1 MRMTIKTYK
10 SYLVLAWAWVLGFT
24 LFRLIYVNFFP
35 LAPDEANYWQWS
47 RYLAWGYHDQSPM
60 IAWAIWL
67 STYFLGD
74 TELAVR
80 LPSVIAMAVAALY
93 LVSMAARWVDS
104 RAAFHTALITQ
115 AILELNVG
123 GLIATP
129 DGLQAAAWAGAAYHV
144 ARAYESQDW
153 AQWMAGGIW
162 FGVGML
168 SKYTMVIFLPAAFG
182 YGLFSPLHRRR
193 LASIRPYVGG
203 LIGALMFM
211 PVVIWNAAHDWNS
224 LRHVSHL
231 GGSDEA
237 LAIHWE
243 FFGDYLASQ
252 AGLLS
257 PIVFILILIGWAAV
271 ILKRYPVGNWIYPY
285 LVYTSLPMF
294 AFFALLSLHSR
305 VYGNWPGAG
314 YLTTAVLTAVLYGG
328 KPTMV
333 LAKKKQGWGRRLYFW
348 AVGSSY
354 ALTAL
359 VLMQTVWP
367 LLPLPVHMDRM
378 ATELGGWRELG
389 LKTYAMVQTMP
400 HPSHTFIFGLNYQ
413 TASELAFYTPT
424 KPRTVSINRWSRP
437 NVYDY
442 WWQDKDLMGWD
453 AVGVTYDSVS
463 HWQQL
468 NQVFEHVDPPV
479 KLDIFRPSVW
489 SSNAVDQKKPLK
501 TFFLYRA
508 YGFKGGMRWI
518 PPKSG
523 DIRVGSS

>member
-1 MRMTIKTYK
+1 MPMTTNNGPN
-10 SYLVLAWAWVLGFT
+10 YLALAWVWVLGFT

-47 RYLAWGYHDQSPM
+47 RYLDWSYHDQSPL
-60 IAWAIWL
+60 IAWAIWPC
-67 STYFLGD
+67 TYFLGN

-93 LVSMAARWVDS
+93 LVSMAARWVDH
-104 RAAFHTALITQ
+104 RAALHTAFITQ
-115 AILELNVG
+115 GILELNVG
-123 GLIATP
+123 GLMATP

-144 ARAYESQDW
+144 ARAYEDHDW
-153 AQWMAGGIW
+153 AQWLAGGIW

-182 YGLFSPLHRRR
+182 YGLFSPLHRHR
-193 LASIRPYVGG
+193 LATIRPYVGG
-203 LIGALMFM
+203 LIGTLMFM
-211 PVVIWNAAHDWNS
+211 PVVIWNAAHEWNS

-231 GGSDEA
+231 GGSGEP
-237 LAIHWE
+237 LAIHWK
-243 FFGDYLASQ
+243 FFGEYFASQ

-257 PIVFILILIGWAAV
+257 PIVFILILMGWGV
-271 ILKRYPVGNWIYPY
+271 VTLKRYPPGNWIYPY
-285 LVYTSLPMF
+285 LLYTSFPMV
-294 AFFALLSLHSR
+294 AFFALLSFHSR

-314 YLTTAVLTAVLYGG
+314 YLTAAVLVAALYG
-328 KPTMV
+328 
-333 LAKKKQGWGRRLYFW
+333 GRRLYYW
-348 AVGSSY
+348 GVGSSY

-359 VLMQTVWP
+359 VLLQTVWP

-400 HPSHTFIFGLNYQ
+400 HPSRTFIFGLNYQ
-413 TASELAFYTPT
+413 MASELAFYTPT
-424 KPRTVSINRWSRP
+424 QPRTVSINRWTRP

-442 WWQDKDLMGWD
+442 WWRDENLKGWD

-463 HWQQL
+463 HNQQL
-468 NQVFEHVDPPV
+468 NQVFERVDPPV
-479 KLDIFRPSVW
+479 KLDIFRPAVW
-489 SSNAVDQKKPLK
+489 SPAAGDQEKPVK

-523 DIRVGSS
+523 DIRAGS